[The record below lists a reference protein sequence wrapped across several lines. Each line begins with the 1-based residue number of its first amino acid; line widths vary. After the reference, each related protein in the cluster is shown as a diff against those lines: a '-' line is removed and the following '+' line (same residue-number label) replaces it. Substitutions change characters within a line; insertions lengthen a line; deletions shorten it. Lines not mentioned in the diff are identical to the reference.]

1 MNQNSEIF
9 TIISNYFFDEI
20 SIEEQEILNEWLKS
34 PENKAVFKDFAKANY
49 LYTAEPNYKIVKL
62 PSRINVFA
70 RKAMRYAA
78 LLLLIVAVGIYWK
91 LSTNKMST
99 PSSEFI
105 SVAVNG
111 EYQVLKNP
119 ESNSILTDENKIQLA
134 SLENG
139 TLRLMA
145 NQSNSNLIVNV
156 PNGKNL
162 KVILSDGS
170 EVLLNAG
177 TQISLESD
185 FVKSDSR
192 KVTLIGEA
200 FFEVAKDSAHPFYV
214 ITDQFTTKVLGT
226 KFNISSYKNQRETF
240 VNLVEGKI
248 EVSGKQIAAK
258 EILTPG
264 QKITFNPTNKISVVA
279 PAKPEQDMDW
289 LNKEIAFDNSSTE
302 EVLNKIERVYGLE
315 IVRNRVEVEN
325 FHFSGTF
332 KIENLDQITHS
343 LEILLNCKIQKDGSK
358 LILISKN

>member
-20 SIEEQEILNEWLKS
+20 SPEEQEILNEWLKN
-34 PENKAVFKDFAKANY
+34 PENKQVFKDFAKANY
-49 LYTAEPNYKIVKL
+49 LYSTEPNHKIIKL
-62 PSRINVFA
+62 PSRTNVFA
-70 RKAMRYAA
+70 RKMMRYAA
-78 LLLLIVAVGIYWK
+78 LLMLIVTVGVYWK
-91 LSTNKMST
+91 LSTNKVST

-105 SVAVNG
+105 SVAING
-111 EYQVLKNP
+111 EYRVLENP
-119 ESNSILTDENKIQLA
+119 KENSFLTDENKVQIA

-139 TLRLMA
+139 TLRLMD
-145 NQSNSNLIVNV
+145 NQSNSNLIINV

-185 FVKSDSR
+185 FVKNDSR
-192 KVTLIGEA
+192 KVTLVGQA

-214 ITDQFTTKVLGT
+214 ITDHFTTKVLGT

-248 EVSGKQIAAK
+248 EVSGKEIAAK
-258 EILTPG
+258 EILKPG
-264 QKITFNPTNKISVVA
+264 QKIKFNSSEQKPVVEA
-279 PAKPEQDMDW
+279 AKPDQDMDW
-289 LNKEIAFDNSSTE
+289 LNKEIAFENNTTD
-302 EVLNKIERVYGLE
+302 EVLNKIERVYGLQ
-315 IVRNRVEVEN
+315 IVRNRMEVEN

-332 KIENLDQITHS
+332 KIENLDQITHT

>member
-9 TIISNYFFDEI
+9 KIITNYFFAEI
-20 SIEEQEILNEWLKS
+20 SAEEQEILNDWLKI
-34 PENKAVFKDFAKANY
+34 PENKEVFKDFAKANY
-49 LYTAEPNYKIVKL
+49 LYTAEPNHRIVKL
-62 PSRINVFA
+62 PRRTTIFTQNIV
-70 RKAMRYAA
+70 KYAA
-78 LLLLIVAVGIYWK
+78 VLLLLVAVGIYWK
-91 LSTNKMST
+91 FNTNKVSA
-99 PSSEFI
+99 PSSELI
-105 SVAVNG
+105 SVAING
-111 EYQVLKNP
+111 QYQDFQNTIEDREITDKN
-119 ESNSILTDENKIQLA
+119 NVQIA
-134 SLENG
+134 SLQNG
-139 TLRLMA
+139 TLRLIG
-145 NQSNSNLIVNV
+145 NKSNANLIINV

-192 KVTLIGEA
+192 KITLIGEA
-200 FFEVAKDSAHPFYV
+200 FFEVAKDPAHPFYV

-248 EVSGKQIAAK
+248 EVSGKEIAAK
-258 EILTPG
+258 KILAPG
-264 QKITFNPTNKISVVA
+264 QKIKFNA
-279 PAKPEQDMDW
+279 PEKKSIVELAKPDQDMDW
-289 LNKEIAFDNSSTE
+289 LNKEISFDNSSTE

-315 IVRNRVEVEN
+315 IVRNRVTVEN

-332 KIENLDQITHS
+332 KIENLDQIIHS